1 MLMKSFWH
9 HIPPPAFQ
17 LDDLVHK
24 LMPRLPIALQEA
36 TSRMASRDATA
47 RPTAQLLQLI
57 KYFMWVAKLN
67 KFQLRWQSNR
77 KRYKLCANLPSCVES
92 CFCLSCFPFAFCLCL
107 KWNWHLLGA
116 HIHTHTH
123 THLLNPSDT
132 QSLSQFVPVA
142 EIQLKVSFFFFFI
155 PVNHSSCVLPPFL
168 HQHTHT
174 LITSVCQMRAVIR
187 PERHTQCKA
196 NGSWALGK
204 IVCKIVNKK

>member
-1 MLMKSFWH
+1 VRQIFSLQW
-9 HIPPPAFQ
+9 
-17 LDDLVHK
+17 DDLVHK

-57 KYFMWVAKLN
+57 KYFMWVAKLI

-123 THLLNPSDT
+123 TLTKPQRHTISKPICTRSWNSIEG
-132 QSLSQFVPVA
+132 F
-142 EIQLKVSFFFFFI
+142 IFFFFI

-196 NGSWALGK
+196 NGSGALGK